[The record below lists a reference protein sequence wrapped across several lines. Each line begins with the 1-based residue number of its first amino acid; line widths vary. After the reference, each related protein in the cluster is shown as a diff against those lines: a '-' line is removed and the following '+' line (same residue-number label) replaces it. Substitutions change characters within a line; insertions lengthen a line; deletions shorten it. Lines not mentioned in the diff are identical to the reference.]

1 MKRKNIIIIIFIISA
16 LLIVSGISYN
26 LLIENKNT
34 KVQDEDKDKDKKYEN
49 KKEEAE
55 KIILDRNDTL
65 KKEKLEFVSN
75 NKNIYTYS
83 YKVDDS
89 SAIVNYEVDV
99 EKGTYTLVIGQLT
112 KSE

>member
-1 MKRKNIIIIIFIISA
+1 MKRKTIIIIIFIISA

-34 KVQDEDKDKDKKYEN
+34 KVQDEDKDKKYEN

-65 KKEKLEFVSN
+65 KKENLEFVSN

>member
-1 MKRKNIIIIIFIISA
+1 MKRKIIIIIIFIISA

-34 KVQDEDKDKDKKYEN
+34 KVQDEDKDKKYEN

-55 KIILDRNDTL
+55 KIILDANDTL
-65 KKEKLEFVSN
+65 KKENLEFVSN

-83 YKVDDS
+83 YKVDNS